1 MRRKGQNIVAGLDI
15 GTTKVCAII
24 GELQDDGTLEVIG
37 VGSQPSHG
45 LRKGVVVNIDSTVES
60 IRQAVDEA
68 QLMAGID
75 ITSAV
80 IGIAGG
86 HITGM
91 NSTGIIAVKGQEIT
105 LRELNQVIDAARAV
119 SLPMDREVIHILPQ
133 EYLVDDQDGI
143 LDPLGMAGR
152 RLEARVHIVT
162 AAVASAHNLVK
173 CVHRAGLEVEDIILE
188 QLASAEATLSP
199 DERELGAVVVD
210 IGGGTTD
217 IALFAGGSVKHTAVL
232 AVGGNHITND
242 LAYGLGLLGPE
253 AELLKK
259 AQGCTYRP
267 LVDSQQTVDVK
278 GMTNRH
284 PQTIGCLD
292 LFDIIEPRVEELLQM
307 ARREVMK
314 SSYAKGTSA
323 GVVLTG
329 GTALLQGIVELAREV
344 FHLPVRCGVPI
355 GIGGLAGLVDN
366 PMYAT
371 GVGLLQYGIKQHP
384 YGHSHKFN
392 DEHLFAKI
400 FYRMRDWFGEFL
412 A

>member
-1 MRRKGQNIVAGLDI
+1 MGRRGHNIVAGLDI
-15 GTTKVCAII
+15 GTTKICAIV
-24 GELQDDGTLEVIG
+24 GELQNDGTLAIIG

-45 LRKGVVVNIDSTVES
+45 LKKGVVVNIDSTVES

-68 QLMAGID
+68 QLMAGVD
-75 ITSAV
+75 INSAV
-80 IGIAGG
+80 VGIAGG
-86 HITGM
+86 HITGL
-91 NSTGIIAVKGQEIT
+91 NSTGIIAVKSQEIT
-105 LRELNQVIDAARAV
+105 LREINQVIDAARAV
-119 SLPMDREVIHILPQ
+119 SLPMDREVIHILAQ
-133 EYLVDDQDGI
+133 EYIVDDQDGI

-173 CVHRAGLEVEDIILE
+173 CVNKAGLEVEDIILE
-188 QLASAEATLSP
+188 QLASAEATLTP
-199 DERELGAVVVD
+199 DERELGVVIID

-259 AQGCTYRP
+259 AQGCAYLP
-267 LVDSQQTVDVK
+267 LVDSQQMVEVK
-278 GMTNRH
+278 GITELQ
-284 PQTIGCLD
+284 PQKVGCLD
-292 LFDIIEPRVEELLQM
+292 LYDIIEPRVEEMLQM
-307 ARREVMK
+307 ARREIMQ
-314 SSYAKGTSA
+314 SSYAEGTLS
-323 GVVLTG
+323 GIVLTG
-329 GTALLQGIVELAREV
+329 GTVLLQGIVELAREV
-344 FHLPVRCGVPI
+344 FHVPVRCGIPI
-355 GIGGLAGLVDN
+355 GIGGLVGMVDN

-371 GVGLLQYGIKQHP
+371 GVGLLQYGLKQLP
-384 YGHSHKFN
+384 YGHSHKFD

-400 FYRMRDWFGEFL
+400 YYRMRDWFGEFL